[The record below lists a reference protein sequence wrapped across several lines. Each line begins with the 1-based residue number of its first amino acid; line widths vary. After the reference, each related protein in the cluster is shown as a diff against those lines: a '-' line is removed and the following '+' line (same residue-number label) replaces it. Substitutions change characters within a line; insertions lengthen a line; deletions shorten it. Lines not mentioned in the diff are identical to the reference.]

1 MRNFYKELMKLNYKY
16 NTLKNE
22 VVLFDVDDSESVN
35 DEDVIDS
42 GKARELVQFFH
53 DWFNSI
59 TLRPSESAQVYGSI
73 EMFDELVRN
82 KTTMLEIEKE
92 LKQSNEEKLVFEHY
106 NQIQYSEPEIVKTF
120 IKNEIVS
127 EFLVNLKARLHT
139 KTKVI
144 SEDETLYYGDCWF
157 GYWFENLFEMLY
169 EEKDS
174 LITDEV
180 KDEEHEHKLNAHEL
194 NELGEEAKRIKFM
207 VTDKDSKLYK
217 SQLHQITY
225 ETYILNKDNNPL
237 TYNDLIEFIVE
248 LDYQIATLSQTN
260 KCLTSLTSEEIIKT
274 FLYCFRS
281 SMYYI
286 YDLCYETCEH
296 QSVVNNYQ
304 FNCGSWDPND
314 MNHNSYADLYNCNFI
329 IDFKTFGDKHDTQ
342 MKVNSAFQQM
352 NTYNRLINENKNL
365 PKVSYLILINP
376 IYNKVIIRKL

>member
-1 MRNFYKELMKLNYKY
+1 MKLIYKY
-16 NTLKNE
+16 NTVKNE

-35 DEDVIDS
+35 DEDFIDS
-42 GKARELVQFFH
+42 GKARELVKFFH

-73 EMFDELVRN
+73 ELFDELVQN

-92 LKQSNEEKLVFEHY
+92 LRENEDERLVFEHY
-106 NQIQYSEPEIVKTF
+106 NQIQYSEQEIAKTF

-127 EFLVNLKARLHT
+127 EFLVNLKTKLHT

-169 EEKDS
+169 EERSS

-180 KDEEHEHKLNAHEL
+180 ELERNSHEQELDEEI
-194 NELGEEAKRIKFM
+194 KRIKFM
-207 VTDKDSKLYK
+207 VTDKDTNNFK

-248 LDYQIATLSQTN
+248 LDYQIAELSLTN
-260 KCLTSLTSEEIIKT
+260 KCQTSLTTNEIIKT

-286 YDLCYETCEH
+286 YDLCYENCEH

-314 MNHNSYADLYNCNFI
+314 MNHNSYADLYNYNFI
-329 IDFKTFGDKHDTQ
+329 IDFKTFGEKHDTQ

-376 IYNKVIIRKL
+376 IYNKVVIRKL

>member
-1 MRNFYKELMKLNYKY
+1 MKLIYKY
-16 NTLKNE
+16 NTVKNE

-35 DEDVIDS
+35 DEDFIDS
-42 GKARELVQFFH
+42 GKARELVKFFH
-53 DWFNSI
+53 DWFNAI

-73 EMFDELVRN
+73 ELFDELVQN

-92 LKQSNEEKLVFEHY
+92 LRENEEERLVFEHY
-106 NQIQYSEPEIVKTF
+106 NQIQYSEREFVKTF

-169 EEKDS
+169 EEKNS
-174 LITDEV
+174 LMSEEV
-180 KDEEHEHKLNAHEL
+180 EEDEEL
-194 NELGEEAKRIKFM
+194 KRIKFM
-207 VTDKDSKLYK
+207 VTDKETQTYK

-225 ETYILNKDNNPL
+225 ETYILNKENNPL

-248 LDYQIATLSQTN
+248 LDYQIAEL
-260 KCLTSLTSEEIIKT
+260 SLTTNEIIKT

-286 YDLCYETCEH
+286 YDLCYENCEH
-296 QSVVNNYQ
+296 QSVINNYQ

-314 MNHNSYADLYNCNFI
+314 MNHNSYADLYNYNFI
-329 IDFKTFGDKHDTQ
+329 IDFKTFGEKHDTQ

-376 IYNKVIIRKL
+376 IYNKMIIRKL

>member
-1 MRNFYKELMKLNYKY
+1 MKLNYKY
-16 NTLKNE
+16 NTSRNE

-35 DEDVIDS
+35 DEDVIDN

-92 LKQSNEEKLVFEHY
+92 LTQSEEERLVFEHY
-106 NQIQYSEPEIVKTF
+106 NKIQYSEPEIVKTF

-127 EFLVNLKARLHT
+127 EFLVNLKAKLHT

-169 EEKDS
+169 EENDS
-174 LITDEV
+174 MIT
-180 KDEEHEHKLNAHEL
+180 EERKLEAEL
-194 NELGEEAKRIKFM
+194 DEEAKRIKFM
-207 VTDKDSKLYK
+207 VTDKETKSYK

-225 ETYILNKDNNPL
+225 ETYISNKENNPL

-248 LDYQIATLSQTN
+248 LDYQTELL
-260 KCLTSLTSEEIIKT
+260 KLTTDEIIKT
-274 FLYCFRS
+274 LLYCFRS

-286 YDLCYETCEH
+286 YDLCYENCKH
-296 QSVVNNYQ
+296 HSVINHYQ

-376 IYNKVIIRKL
+376 IYNKVIIRKCKL

>member
-1 MRNFYKELMKLNYKY
+1 MKLIYKY
-16 NTLKNE
+16 NTVKNE

-35 DEDVIDS
+35 DEDFIDN
-42 GKARELVQFFH
+42 GKARELVKFFH

-73 EMFDELVRN
+73 ELFDEIAQN
-82 KTTMLEIEKE
+82 KDTMLEIEKE
-92 LKQSNEEKLVFEHY
+92 IRETKEERLVFEHY
-106 NQIQYSEPEIVKTF
+106 NQIHYTEPEIVKTF

-127 EFLVNLKARLHT
+127 EFLNNLKAKLHT

-144 SEDETLYYGDCWF
+144 SEDEILYYGDCWF

-169 EEKDS
+169 EEKAS
-174 LITDEV
+174 LLTNEV
-180 KDEEHEHKLNAHEL
+180 ELEHEHTLNAHEHTL
-194 NELGEEAKRIKFM
+194 VEEMKRIRFM
-207 VTDKDSKLYK
+207 VIDKETNSFK

-225 ETYILNKDNNPL
+225 ETYILNKENNLL

-248 LDYQIATLSQTN
+248 LDYQVAELN
-260 KCLTSLTSEEIIKT
+260 LTINEIIKT

-286 YDLCYETCEH
+286 YDLCYENCEH
-296 QSVVNNYQ
+296 QSVFNNYQ

-314 MNHNSYADLYNCNFI
+314 MNHNSYADLYNYNFI
-329 IDFKTFGDKHDTQ
+329 IDFKTFGEKHDTQ

-352 NTYNRLINENKNL
+352 NTYNRLISENKNL

-376 IYNKVIIRKL
+376 IYNKVIIRKLL

>member
-1 MRNFYKELMKLNYKY
+1 MKLIYKY
-16 NTLKNE
+16 NTIKNE
-22 VVLFDVDDSESVN
+22 IVLFDIEDNDSE
-35 DEDVIDS
+35 EDFVDN
-42 GKARELVQFFH
+42 GKAKELVQFFH

-73 EMFDELVRN
+73 ELFDELVQN
-82 KTTMLEIEKE
+82 KNTMLEIEKE
-92 LKQSNEEKLVFEHY
+92 LRENEDERLVFEHY

-127 EFLVNLKARLHT
+127 EFLANLKARLHT

-169 EEKDS
+169 EEKNS
-174 LITDEV
+174 LMTEEV
-180 KDEEHEHKLNAHEL
+180 EHKLDEL
-194 NELGEEAKRIKFM
+194 EASEEIKRIKFM
-207 VTDKDSKLYK
+207 VTDKETQTYK

-225 ETYILNKDNNPL
+225 ETYILNRENNLL

-248 LDYQIATLSQTN
+248 LDYQTELLNLTTN
-260 KCLTSLTSEEIIKT
+260 EIIKT

-286 YDLCYETCEH
+286 YDLCYENCEH

-314 MNHNSYADLYNCNFI
+314 VNHNSYADLYNHNFI
-329 IDFKTFGDKHDTQ
+329 IDFKTFGEKHDTQ

-376 IYNKVIIRKL
+376 IYNKVIIRKLL

>member
-1 MRNFYKELMKLNYKY
+1 MKLNYKY

-22 VVLFDVDDSESVN
+22 VVLFDVGNDSSVD
-35 DEDVIDS
+35 DEDVIDN

-59 TLRPSESAQVYGSI
+59 TLRPSESAQVYGAI

-92 LKQSNEEKLVFEHY
+92 LTQSEEEKLVFEHY

-174 LITDEV
+174 LITDER
-180 KDEEHEHKLNAHEL
+180 KLEAEL
-194 NELGEEAKRIKFM
+194 DEEAKRIKFM
-207 VTDKDSKLYK
+207 VTDKETKSYK

-248 LDYQIATLSQTN
+248 LDYQSVLLNLTN
-260 KCLTSLTSEEIIKT
+260 EEIIKT

-286 YDLCYETCEH
+286 YDLCYENCEH

-314 MNHNSYADLYNCNFI
+314 MNHNSYADLYNHNFI
-329 IDFKTFGDKHDTQ
+329 IDFKTFGEKHDTQ

-352 NTYNRLINENKNL
+352 NTYNRLIIENKNL

-376 IYNKVIIRKL
+376 IYNKVIIRKLL

>member
-1 MRNFYKELMKLNYKY
+1 MRNFYKELMKLIYKY

-35 DEDVIDS
+35 DDEIIDN
-42 GKARELVQFFH
+42 GKARELVKFFH

-73 EMFDELVRN
+73 ELFDDLIKNRS
-82 KTTMLEIEKE
+82 TMLEIERE
-92 LKQSNEEKLVFEHY
+92 LAETEDERLVFEHY
-106 NQIQYSEPEIVKTF
+106 NQIHYSEPEIVKTF

-169 EEKDS
+169 EEKTS
-174 LITDEV
+174 LITDE
-180 KDEEHEHKLNAHEL
+180 LEL
-194 NELGEEAKRIKFM
+194 ELGTDTEMKRIKFM
-207 VTDKDSKLYK
+207 VLDKETKLFK

-225 ETYILNKDNNPL
+225 ETYILNKENNLL
-237 TYNDLIEFIVE
+237 TYSDLIEFIVE
-248 LDYQIATLSQTN
+248 LDYQIAEL
-260 KCLTSLTSEEIIKT
+260 SLTPDEIIKT

-286 YDLCYETCEH
+286 YDLCYENCEH

-314 MNHNSYADLYNCNFI
+314 MNHNSYADMYNYNFI
-329 IDFKTFGDKHDTQ
+329 IDFKTFGEKHDTP

-376 IYNKVIIRKL
+376 IYNKVVIRKV